1 MRVALAAAVVSVAV
15 VTWPAAQVP
24 DGVPGDF
31 TAFLDEVRVEA
42 VARGI
47 RPETVDRAFERL
59 EPEPTVIERDR
70 LQTETVLTPDEY
82 IRRRVTPA
90 AVRAG
95 RQRAEPHRTLLARV
109 ADHYGVQARFLV
121 AIWGMESNYGR
132 FSGVRPTVQALAT
145 LAWEGRRGA
154 FFRGELLD
162 ALTILDRGF
171 IDLDSMRGSWAGA
184 MGQPQFMP
192 SSYLQHAQDF
202 DGDGR
207 RDIWTSHADVFAS
220 IAAYLKHHGWDDA
233 ETWGREV
240 TVPAAAERSIAA
252 LGTLDGG
259 CRARRTMSARQKLAA
274 WQAFGVRSD
283 GGGPLPRV
291 DREAS
296 LVTAGRRRFL
306 VYGNYD
312 ALLAY
317 NCAHPYALSVG
328 LLADRLGAHIR

>member
-1 MRVALAAAVVSVAV
+1 VAV

-24 DGVPGDF
+24 DGAPGDF
-31 TAFLDEVRVEA
+31 TAFLEEVRVEA

-47 RPETVDRAFERL
+47 RSETVDRAFERL
-59 EPEPTVIERDR
+59 EPEPTVVERDR
-70 LQTETVLTPDEY
+70 TQTETVLSPDEY

-90 AVRAG
+90 TVRAG

-109 ADHYGVQARFLV
+109 ADHYGVQARFIV

-171 IDLDSMRGSWAGA
+171 
-184 MGQPQFMP
+184 MP
-192 SSYLQHAQDF
+192 SSYLQPAQDF

-207 RDIWTSHADVFAS
+207 RDIWTSHADIFAS

-274 WQAFGVRSD
+274 WQAFGVRSA